1 MKIMQLNWKRSLA
14 TLALLG
20 AFNGPDAG
28 VAVAQSNQPALP
40 PPPAPEVAPAPPA
53 APADPRANSEATEAP
68 ATPLPPPTPE
78 AAADDFRRRY
88 GLPLPP
94 RPPRQPQKPA
104 HGSKTEAKLKQ
115 IVLPEIT
122 FDGLPLGEVLKV
134 LSDEAIKSDPD
145 KAGVNFLI
153 NPNVPPVARPGV
165 VDPATGLPPAAP
177 AERLDLA
184 SVSVKFNLPLR
195 NVTMKDVLDA
205 IVIVADHPLEYTL
218 EDYAVVFSAKPEPI
232 AGPSV
237 VFGRPD
243 VVPEPPLPLSPT
255 PDPFR
260 TQPNLLPMRLPD
272 QQSSPES
279 KLNPSKAPRPAAE
292 LADAKPQTFNID
304 FGPASPSEQV
314 GPAAVGGADDF
325 WNSVAVPSNDH
336 HTASDLKFAGG
347 DPCPI
352 EVELDN
358 LGGCWGSGGALG
370 VESSM
375 YDTYNYPTGNR
386 GGNSTVILRH
396 VPPGKYALYIY
407 GHGPTPLYYG
417 DYTLTVGTRN
427 YGR

>member
-1 MKIMQLNWKRSLA
+1 
-14 TLALLG
+14 
-20 AFNGPDAG
+20 
-28 VAVAQSNQPALP
+28 
-40 PPPAPEVAPAPPA
+40 
-53 APADPRANSEATEAP
+53 
-68 ATPLPPPTPE
+68 
-78 AAADDFRRRY
+78 
-88 GLPLPP
+88 
-94 RPPRQPQKPA
+94 
-104 HGSKTEAKLKQ
+104 
-115 IVLPEIT
+115 
-122 FDGLPLGEVLKV
+122 
-134 LSDEAIKSDPD
+134 
-145 KAGVNFLI
+145 
-153 NPNVPPVARPGV
+153 
-165 VDPATGLPPAAP
+165 
-177 AERLDLA
+177 
-184 SVSVKFNLPLR
+184 
-195 NVTMKDVLDA
+195 MKDVLDA

-218 EDYAVVFSAKPEPI
+218 EDYAVVFSAKSERV

-279 KLNPSKAPRPAAE
+279 KLNPSKSPRPAAE

-427 YGR
+427 YGRKQTSHKIDAIRNTKWVEGSQYVKFPSVKVAEGDEVEILIQPGGQVSDASGRTFADAMICGLQLVPVK